1 MSRGNA
7 VGTASRSEPGTAGP
21 SRTQD
26 KPPLTAFMLVR
37 GGFRR
42 WWQVM
47 DSNHRRLS
55 RRFYS
60 RAHSGLVAFA

>member
-1 MSRGNA
+1 MSRGNTL
-7 VGTASRSEPGTAGP
+7 GTASRNEPGTAGP

-26 KPPLTAFMLVR
+26 KPPLTAFMLAR

-55 RRFYS
+55 RRFYRYLLIMS
-60 RAHSGLVAFA
+60 